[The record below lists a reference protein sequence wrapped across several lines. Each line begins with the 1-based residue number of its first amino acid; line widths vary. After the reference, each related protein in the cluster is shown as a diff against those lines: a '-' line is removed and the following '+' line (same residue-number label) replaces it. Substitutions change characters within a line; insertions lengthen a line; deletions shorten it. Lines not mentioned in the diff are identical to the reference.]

1 MCHPAFAILKKAM
14 LYHVVTVQMI
24 ITNLQGEGKM
34 LHLRLHQCLCDFIP
48 WCACLRLSHCI
59 LNDAAEVSYL

>member
-1 MCHPAFAILKKAM
+1 M
-14 LYHVVTVQMI
+14 LYHVVTVQI
-24 ITNLQGEGKM
+24 NITNLRGEGKM